1 METMIDS
8 ISRYTASL
16 EQRLSALESAL
27 TVLQT
32 QWAVAQTKERE
43 QEAIIASLAAKNSML
58 QSCIS
63 AQEERI
69 AALEKAFA
77 DGEWVEIP
85 EEIPAEA
92 VEEPIAEEPIV
103 EEPIAEEPI
112 VEEPIAEE
120 PIAEEPVAEEP
131 IAEEPIAEEPVAE
144 EPIAEEPVAEEP
156 VVEEPIAEEPVADEE
171 KVAAEES
178 VAPKANLYGKPVDDI
193 KQAIALGDRFLF
205 QRELFRQNVELMQR
219 TFADINALHSFNEA
233 IAYLDKHFD
242 WDKESNTYALFLTA
256 LHRRF
261 S

>member
-1 METMIDS
+1 MSDFLQSLTE
-8 ISRYTASL
+8 YTASL

-27 TVLQT
+27 SVLQT
-32 QWAVAQTKERE
+32 QWTMAQTKERE

-92 VEEPIAEEPIV
+92 VEEPIAEEPIS
-103 EEPIAEEPI
+103 EEPI
-112 VEEPIAEE
+112 VEEPIV
-120 PIAEEPVAEEP
+120 EEPVA
-131 IAEEPIAEEPVAE
+131 
-144 EPIAEEPVAEEP
+144 
-156 VVEEPIAEEPVADEE
+156 EEPIAEEPVADEE

-219 TFADINALHSFNEA
+219 TFADINALHSFDEA
-233 IAYLDKHFD
+233 ITYLDKRFD

>member
-1 METMIDS
+1 MSDFLQSLTE
-8 ISRYTASL
+8 YTASL

-27 TVLQT
+27 SVLQT
-32 QWAVAQTKERE
+32 QWTLAQTKERE

-92 VEEPIAEEPIV
+92 VEEPIAEEPVAEEPIV
-103 EEPIAEEPI
+103 DEPIVDEPIVDEPIAEEPK
-112 VEEPIAEE
+112 
-120 PIAEEPVAEEP
+120 
-131 IAEEPIAEEPVAE
+131 
-144 EPIAEEPVAEEP
+144 
-156 VVEEPIAEEPVADEE
+156 AEEPVADEE
-171 KVAAEES
+171 KVVAEET

-233 IAYLDKHFD
+233 IAYLDRHFD

>member
-1 METMIDS
+1 MSDFLQSLTE
-8 ISRYTASL
+8 YTASL

-27 TVLQT
+27 SVLQT
-32 QWAVAQTKERE
+32 QWTMAQTKERE

-92 VEEPIAEEPIV
+92 VEEPVA

-112 VEEPIAEE
+112 VEKPIAEE
-120 PIAEEPVAEEP
+120 PI
-131 IAEEPIAEEPVAE
+131 I
-144 EPIAEEPVAEEP
+144 
-156 VVEEPIAEEPVADEE
+156 EEPIAEEPVADEV

-219 TFADINALHSFNEA
+219 TFADINTLHSFNEA
-233 IAYLDKHFD
+233 IAYLDKRFD